1 MHSEKVI
8 TYLQMTSPDQL
19 RWARAVEGLALVPIK
34 DAAGDSLSQLQ
45 EVHDRIALAHR
56 WSSLAWSNWLPSAPN
71 SSWRWDSRDRGRCPA
86 SRGRSGIST
95 AKVIGLVGTLV
106 VAFLTYVGL
115 TVDALSGMR
124 QKLAGHEP
132 YPRGSWPR
140 STTTNLEDGSLR
152 DGDGTDWRMK
162 Y

>member
-1 MHSEKVI
+1 MI
-8 TYLQMTSPDQL
+8 AL
-19 RWARAVEGLALVPIK
+19 RWRIDGRAWHGQIGCLRRRTHRGGGT
-34 DAAGDSLSQLQ
+34 AATVVG
-45 EVHDRIALAHR
+45 A
-56 WSSLAWSNWLPSAPN
+56 
-71 SSWRWDSRDRGRCPA
+71 PA

-152 DGDGTDWRMK
+152 DGDGTDWWMK